1 MKLIVILFIMFTST
15 QAQAS
20 EPFGRASILEAEPL
34 VPGQQVHV
42 VVEVFAPDFFTS
54 PPQFPLF
61 DAPDALVTL
70 PDGSAQNMVQT
81 IDGVQYSGIRRSY
94 AVVPEKA
101 GSFILPDIGV
111 DLGYSSSGTPVKVVI
126 KVKLP
131 TFEVSDGPS
140 ASTVPFAAKNLSISQ
155 SFDRGASTLKAGDA
169 LSRTVVVF
177 AEDTQAML
185 IPPIDFGKPD
195 GVTQYVKPPVLSDGV
210 VRRGLGRSVET
221 GSTRTQTV
229 VYMTTGEGRFSLPEV
244 SYHWFDVDGGAVATT
259 TLSATDVVV
268 ARQDVETDRIAPEL
282 EEDVTASGKSE
293 RRWWSLVALLA
304 SALGLVILV
313 FIQRRSSVIRAWAKR
328 LREKRWN
335 SPSRRLKRLRA
346 VVADGGEFAIYRAL
360 QDWSAGLGYRTVSDW
375 VEAQANPVLAAQTTI
390 LNRRLFRSQDI
401 ALDRKALALAI
412 VLPKKTHVIT
422 KSALPELNPTAQVS
436 LLPPL

>member
-1 MKLIVILFIMFTST
+1 MKLVVVLFIMFTSM

-20 EPFGRASILEAEPL
+20 EPFGRASILEAKPI

-61 DAPDALVTL
+61 DALDALVTL

-101 GSFILPDIGV
+101 GSFSLPDIGI
-111 DLGYSSSGTPVKVVI
+111 DLGYSANGTPVKVVVQ
-126 KVKLP
+126 VKLP
-131 TFEVSDGPS
+131 TFEVANGPS
-140 ASTVPFAAKNLSISQ
+140 ASAVPFAAKDLSISQ
-155 SFDRGASTLKAGDA
+155 SFDRDASTLKAGDA

-185 IPPIDFGKPD
+185 IPPVDFGKPD
-195 GVTQYVKPPVLSDGV
+195 GVTQYLKPPVLGDGV
-210 VRRGLGRSVET
+210 VRRGMGRSEET

-229 VYMTTGEGRFSLPEV
+229 VYMTTSEGRFSLPEV
-244 SYHWFDVDGGAVATT
+244 SYPWFDVDGGAVSTT
-259 TLSATDVVV
+259 TLPATDVVI
-268 ARQDVETDRIAPEL
+268 ARQEVEAERIAPKL
-282 EEDVTASGKSE
+282 EENVTASGKSE
-293 RRWWSLVALLA
+293 RRWWLVALLA

-313 FIQRRSSVIRAWAKR
+313 FIQRRSSAIGAWAKR

-335 SPSRRLKRLRA
+335 TPRRRLKRLRA
-346 VVADGGEFAIYRAL
+346 IITYGGEFAIYRAL
-360 QDWSAGLGYRTVSDW
+360 QDWSGSLGYPTLSDW
-375 VEAQANPVLAAQTTI
+375 VEAQANPVLTAQTTI
-390 LNRRLFRSQDI
+390 LDRRLFRSQDVT
-401 ALDRKALALAI
+401 LDRRALALA
-412 VLPKKTHVIT
+412 VKLPKQTRVVAKG
-422 KSALPELNPTAQVS
+422 ALPELNPTAKTS